1 MIKLKAKQAKPAE
14 APEVSLADRI
24 RETCAAAEEYV
35 ESKVKALKASEEGRL
50 LPIGWLRHDLRGRH
64 GSHHCHCKVAL
75 SLLEKE

>member
-1 MIKLKAKQAKPAE
+1 MIKLKAKQPTE

-24 RETCAAAEEYV
+24 KETCAAAEQYV

-50 LPIGWLRHDLRGRH
+50 LPIDWLRHDLRGRH

-75 SLLEKE
+75 SLLDQEQ